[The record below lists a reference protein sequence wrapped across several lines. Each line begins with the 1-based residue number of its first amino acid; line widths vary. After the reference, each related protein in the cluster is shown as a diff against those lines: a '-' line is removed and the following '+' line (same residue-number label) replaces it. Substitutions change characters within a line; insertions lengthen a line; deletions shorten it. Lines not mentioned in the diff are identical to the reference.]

1 VGLQRA
7 AARPA
12 QRGLPI
18 VGNQAPNDPWRVVL
32 ADDARAWSDGDE
44 QGNLSRL
51 STAGRLAALERL
63 TEDGAGL
70 VVICGHRQALQ
81 VNRGAA
87 LARSMLDARV
97 AVVALP
103 GGPLG
108 QFAMA
113 RIAEQALAVGA
124 RPAALIISM
133 LPRLAAS
140 LVDVGLVGSVSA
152 LDVPGIKLG
161 QHVASYLPG
170 SRLFAVQLTPAPF
183 VATMHARGVIGA
195 AVSEFQTAHFGVAG
209 ARLLT
214 AGPREV
220 PAELAELWGVSGQ
233 AHPVTSLPQLAQ
245 YWRDEQ
251 ASEFVVVPAD
261 PATWVTE
268 QVPAMASLPCR
279 WCGEPL
285 AEPMP
290 GCIFCGNTR
299 R

>member
-1 VGLQRA
+1 VTDETPTPPVGVVGLQRA
-7 AARPA
+7 AARQA

-70 VVICGHRQALQ
+70 VVISGHRQALQ

-170 SRLFAVQLTPAPF
+170 S
-183 VATMHARGVIGA
+183 
-195 AVSEFQTAHFGVAG
+195 
-209 ARLLT
+209 
-214 AGPREV
+214 
-220 PAELAELWGVSGQ
+220 
-233 AHPVTSLPQLAQ
+233 
-245 YWRDEQ
+245 
-251 ASEFVVVPAD
+251 
-261 PATWVTE
+261 
-268 QVPAMASLPCR
+268 
-279 WCGEPL
+279 
-285 AEPMP
+285 
-290 GCIFCGNTR
+290 
-299 R
+299 